1 MISFK
6 KLNTSCLAAILTGII
21 HLLVF
26 GFLSLF
32 SLSDLSTYNSSD
44 KDIQI
49 QMEDIS
55 PEDIIMSLPSNTQSK
70 SIQDKISDNQSNT
83 ENKSDGQP
91 KSFPSQDQTAENA
104 SVDENDT
111 VIKKIEVVLKPVE
124 VDSIKTTAT
133 DSAQIAAFI
142 EHVLPKS
149 SASNSSSE
157 ISFNEKYQFYRK
169 NFYTIRNFLK
179 VYPYALRTKE
189 IMDKLNT
196 QLATMKNENE
206 KKALIQATE
215 KTLFKEYETAVRHMT
230 VTQGR
235 LLLKLIARETN
246 QTGYQ
251 IIKNY
256 RGAFPANFW
265 YTIGKIFGTD
275 LKTEFHKEKE
285 DSTIENILSKYKQNN
300 LY

>member
-1 MISFK
+1 M
-6 KLNTSCLAAILTGII
+6 NASCLAAIFTVII

-26 GFLSLF
+26 GFLSYF
-32 SLSDLSTYNSSD
+32 SISDLSTYNSSD

-55 PEDIIMSLPSNTQSK
+55 PEDILMSLPSNTQSK
-70 SIQDKISDNQSNT
+70 SVQDKTSDNQSNT
-83 ENKSDGQP
+83 ENKSQGQP
-91 KSFPSQDQTAENA
+91 KSFPSQEQTAENFP
-104 SVDENDT
+104 VDENDT
-111 VIKKIEVVLKPVE
+111 VIKKIQVVLKPVE
-124 VDSIKTTAT
+124 VDSNKTTVA
-133 DSAQIAAFI
+133 DSVQIAEFI
-142 EHVLPKS
+142 QKVLPKT
-149 SASNSSSE
+149 SASNSKSE
-157 ISFNEKYQFYRK
+157 MSFYEKYQFYKK

-179 VYPYALRTKE
+179 VYPYALKTKE
-189 IMDKLNT
+189 IMDQLNA

-206 KKALIQATE
+206 KNALIKATE

-230 VTQGR
+230 ITQGR

-265 YTIGKIFGTD
+265 YTVGKIFGTD